1 MDKTE
6 ILSTVR
12 QALNHNYKII
22 VSGEMGQ
29 MTYPLY
35 PDDHDSITFQHIK
48 YSIEKFNNIK
58 VDIVIG

>member
-6 ILSTVR
+6 LLSKVR
-12 QALNHNYKII
+12 QALNHKYSII
-22 VSGEMGQ
+22 VSTEMGQ

-35 PDDHDSITFQHIK
+35 PNDHDSITFQHIRH
-48 YSIEKFNNIK
+48 SIEKFNNIK

>member
-6 ILSTVR
+6 ILSKVR

-29 MTYPLY
+29 MTYP
-35 PDDHDSITFQHIK
+35 
-48 YSIEKFNNIK
+48 
-58 VDIVIG
+58 